1 MDRRKK
7 TGLLLTKNLLK
18 LLAKSILIPLGFTVA
33 SSAADTGIHKEI
45 LGSGMTILTISNEE
59 IGDIMKIVKSVVES
73 SLLIEDVSKMK
84 R

>member
-7 TGLLLTKNLLK
+7 TGLFLTKNLLK
-18 LLAKSILIPLGFTVA
+18 LLAKSILIPLGFTAA

-59 IGDIMKIVKSVVES
+59 IDDIMKIVKSVVES

>member
-59 IGDIMKIVKSVVES
+59 IGDIMKIVKSLVES

>member
-7 TGLLLTKNLLK
+7 AGLFLTKNLLK
-18 LLAKSILIPLGFTVA
+18 LLAKSILIPLGFTAA

-59 IGDIMKIVKSVVES
+59 IDDIMKIVKSVVES

>member
-1 MDRRKK
+1 MF
-7 TGLLLTKNLLK
+7 LTKNLLK
-18 LLAKSILIPLGFTVA
+18 LLAKSILIPLGFTAA

-59 IGDIMKIVKSVVES
+59 IDDIMKIVKSVVES
-73 SLLIEDVSKMK
+73 SLLIENVSKMK